1 MNGHLEFAAI
11 NRAALPLLPAILTRL
26 VPGGKTIAGE
36 YIVRNP
42 TRADRHAGSF
52 RINIRSGRWA
62 DFSTGDRGGDVI
74 ALLAYLE
81 NLSQVDAAR
90 ALADMIGYDVG
101 GRRCA

>member
-1 MNGHLEFAAI
+1 MNSPLDFDSI
-11 NRAALPLLPAILTRL
+11 NRAALPLLPAILMRL
-26 VPGGKTIAGE
+26 VPGGKTVAGE

-62 DFSTGDRGGDVI
+62 DFATGDRGGDVI

-81 NLSQVDAAR
+81 NLPQADAAR
-90 ALADMIGYDVG
+90 ALADMIGYDIG